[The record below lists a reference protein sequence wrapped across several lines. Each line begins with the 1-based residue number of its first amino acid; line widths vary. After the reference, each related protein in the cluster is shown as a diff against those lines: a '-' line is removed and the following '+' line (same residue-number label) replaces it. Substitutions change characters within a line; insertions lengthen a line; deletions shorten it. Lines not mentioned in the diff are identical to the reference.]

1 MGGINLSKTIRNADA
16 EIKKTNQQIHF
27 AGQYYANRAV
37 HSGFMKSWK
46 KGWFRATHR
55 NELDRYDE
63 AVSFFKD
70 NNAGNI
76 PLIKDLKEK
85 KEILQSQKQ
94 EQLTSRNTLL
104 QAQRNL
110 QTASANVD
118 AILGI
123 EEAKVREVPQI
134 KQSSRNT
141 DPSL

>member
-1 MGGINLSKTIRNADA
+1 
-16 EIKKTNQQIHF
+16 
-27 AGQYYANRAV
+27 
-37 HSGFMKSWK
+37 MKSWK
-46 KGWFRATHR
+46 KGGFRSTHR

-85 KEILQSQKQ
+85 KEILQSHKQ

-123 EEAKVREVPQI
+123 EEAKEREVPQI
-134 KQSSRNT
+134 KQSSRNM

>member
-1 MGGINLSKTIRNADA
+1 M
-16 EIKKTNQQIHF
+16 
-27 AGQYYANRAV
+27 YYVRLAKPAHSIQRSFFFVALVIATCV
-37 HSGFMKSWK
+37 HYSPQHCWGF
-46 KGWFRATHR
+46 
-55 NELDRYDE
+55 E
-63 AVSFFKD
+63 AVS
-70 NNAGNI
+70 
-76 PLIKDLKEK
+76 IKDLKEK
-85 KEILQSQKQ
+85 KEILQSHKQ